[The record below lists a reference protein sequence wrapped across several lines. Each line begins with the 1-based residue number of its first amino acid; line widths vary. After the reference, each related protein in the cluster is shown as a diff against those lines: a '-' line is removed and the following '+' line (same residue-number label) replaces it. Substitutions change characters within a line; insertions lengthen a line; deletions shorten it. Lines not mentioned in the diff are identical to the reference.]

1 MAKRNPKNN
10 PVVEP
15 SELELKVQQADPMIK
30 HAISEYQK
38 EIARLQK
45 QLVKE
50 QIAHESERAHLLERI
65 EQEKIQVVINR
76 DFSDSNNKG
85 S

>member
-1 MAKRNPKNN
+1 MVKRSTKKQT
-10 PVVEP
+10 VHEP
-15 SELELKVQQADPMIK
+15 SELDTKVQQADPMIK
-30 HAISEYQK
+30 QAISEYQK

-50 QIAHESERAHLLERI
+50 QIAHESEKAHLLERI
-65 EQEKIQVVINR
+65 EQEKVDVVIQK
-76 DFSDSNNKG
+76 FGKEG

>member
-1 MAKRNPKNN
+1 MAKRNSKNDT
-10 PVVEP
+10 VAEP
-15 SELELKVQQADPMIK
+15 SELESKVQQADPMIK

-65 EQEKIQVVINR
+65 EQGKLQVVITR
-76 DFSDSNNKG
+76 DFSESNNKG

>member
-1 MAKRNPKNN
+1 MVKRSTKKQT
-10 PVVEP
+10 VHEP
-15 SELELKVQQADPMIK
+15 SELDTKVQQADPMIK
-30 HAISEYQK
+30 QAISEYQK

-50 QIAHESERAHLLERI
+50 QIAHESEKAHLLERI
-65 EQEKIQVVINR
+65 EQEKVNVVIQK
-76 DFSDSNNKG
+76 FGKEG